1 MKYVSE
7 FRDPVVAKR
16 LIDKIRTTST
26 RPAKLM
32 EVCGTHTMA
41 IAKYGIRDVLPP
53 TVELLTGPG
62 CPVCV
67 TANRDLDF
75 GIALAQQDDTIVT
88 SFGDMFR
95 VPGSTS
101 SLQEERAQGRDVR
114 IVYSPTDAVALAKKR
129 PDKKVVF
136 VGVGFETTAPGA
148 GAALLLAQR
157 EGLRN
162 FYLYSAFKT
171 MPLVLKALID
181 LGEIDF
187 QGYILPGHVSV
198 VLGVEP
204 YRFLA
209 DEYCVPGV
217 IAGFEPVDV
226 LQAILM
232 LVEMVEAGEADIRI
246 QYKRGVKLEGNPH
259 AKAVLEEVFE
269 PCDADWRGI
278 GSIPGTGLAI
288 RDRFAAF
295 DASKAFDIKVESS
308 AKTRGCR
315 CGEVLRG
322 LIRPNEC
329 KLFGKACTPANPI
342 GPCMVSSEGA
352 CAAFFKYEV

>member
-1 MKYVSE
+1 MKYISE
-7 FRDPVVAKR
+7 FRDPEVAKR
-16 LIDKIRTTST
+16 LIDKIHQTST
-26 RPAKLM
+26 RPARFM

-41 IAKYGIRDVLPP
+41 IAKFGLRDVLPP
-53 TVELLTGPG
+53 QVQLLTGPG

-67 TANRDLDF
+67 TANRDLDY
-75 GIALAQQDDTIVT
+75 GIALAKEDDTIVT

-95 VPGSTS
+95 VPGSTT
-101 SLQEERAQGRDVR
+101 SLQEQRAQGRDVR
-114 IVYSPTDAVALAKKR
+114 IVYSPTDAVALAEEH

-136 VGVGFETTAPGA
+136 LGVGFETTAPGA
-148 GAALLLAQR
+148 AAALLLAKDK
-157 EGLRN
+157 GLTN
-162 FYLYSAFKT
+162 FYLHSAFKT

-187 QGYILPGHVSV
+187 QGYILPGNVSV
-198 VLGVEP
+198 ILGVEP

-217 IAGFEPVDV
+217 IAGFEPVDI

-232 LVEMVEAGEADIRI
+232 LVEMVEADEADIRV
-246 QYKRGVKLEGNPH
+246 QYKRTVKLEGNPH
-259 AKAVLEEVFE
+259 AKAILEKVFE

-278 GSIPGTGLAI
+278 GMIPGTGLAI
-288 RDRFAAF
+288 REEFASL
-295 DASKAFDIKVESS
+295 DASKAFDISVESTV
-308 AKTRGCR
+308 KTRGCR

-352 CAAFFKYEV
+352 CAAFYKYEV